1 MKTKKDNLINLM
13 SLLSLMLCI
22 SLFIVMFAF
31 ILLKGINF
39 YWPHDIYQ
47 FSFETKN
54 KITKN
59 ALGIIYQVNKDES
72 LDRKQ
77 MIIKSND
84 RKLHTTFFDIN
95 SNHVSSKIKLE
106 SFAQIELNDG
116 SLIFVKPLRLKYQN
130 KVLDLSKFN
139 KAKLEVKN
147 LLKELS
153 FRRLD
158 LEKNKKNIEKLIRD
172 FHLFGKSN
180 VGNNQ
185 LFERQKRVYQDYNI
199 NQKKIANIEKEL
211 SKYQL
216 VYDFNDNSL
225 NKLNLSKIR
234 ELTYNNKLDFY
245 DKMIL
250 FFKNLKDIFSFN
262 HLSINENTN
271 INNILYFCFVLIL
284 MSILLIPL
292 SLIVSYYLFY
302 TNKKTPLKNFISE
315 FLIYLA
321 TIPSVLWGVF
331 ALGFF
336 ISWQYKFK
344 GYNLIVPLITMTI
357 ISLPSLIILFRD
369 KLLFIKRY
377 YLLDTVIL
385 GANDLFS
392 FKKVILPN
400 VFDQIIAAVPLL
412 VSKSLGVISPLV
424 LYTILSFIY
433 KKNQLDNNFSQF
445 QSLPLVKESLNYR
458 ETEPLL
464 FGVIFVFLIFIII
477 LNVFL
482 YSLKFLYKKQ
492 MDIY

>member
-158 LEKNKKNIEKLIRD
+158 LEKI
-172 FHLFGKSN
+172 
-180 VGNNQ
+180 
-185 LFERQKRVYQDYNI
+185 
-199 NQKKIANIEKEL
+199 
-211 SKYQL
+211 
-216 VYDFNDNSL
+216 
-225 NKLNLSKIR
+225 
-234 ELTYNNKLDFY
+234 
-245 DKMIL
+245 
-250 FFKNLKDIFSFN
+250 
-262 HLSINENTN
+262 
-271 INNILYFCFVLIL
+271 
-284 MSILLIPL
+284 
-292 SLIVSYYLFY
+292 
-302 TNKKTPLKNFISE
+302 KKTSKN
-315 FLIYLA
+315 
-321 TIPSVLWGVF
+321 
-331 ALGFF
+331 
-336 ISWQYKFK
+336 
-344 GYNLIVPLITMTI
+344 
-357 ISLPSLIILFRD
+357 
-369 KLLFIKRY
+369 
-377 YLLDTVIL
+377 
-385 GANDLFS
+385 
-392 FKKVILPN
+392 
-400 VFDQIIAAVPLL
+400 
-412 VSKSLGVISPLV
+412 
-424 LYTILSFIY
+424 
-433 KKNQLDNNFSQF
+433 
-445 QSLPLVKESLNYR
+445 
-458 ETEPLL
+458 
-464 FGVIFVFLIFIII
+464 
-477 LNVFL
+477 
-482 YSLKFLYKKQ
+482 
-492 MDIY
+492 